1 MASISRRV
9 DRIKQDLSHH
19 LPPEMIEAA
28 CRRANHTW
36 RQRILDPVHTVQA
49 FLLQVLHYNTAMTH
63 VARLAGSDFTPSAYC
78 QARQRL
84 PLIVLQALLLAL
96 VRRTRAFT
104 EDVAR
109 WHGHRTFLIDGS
121 SCSMPDTPGLQ
132 RAFGQP
138 SGQKPG
144 CGFPVAHLLAL
155 FDAYS
160 GMLVD
165 MLVSSWRIH
174 DLTRV
179 AEVHPHL
186 QPGDLLVAD
195 RGFCSYAHLA
205 VLRRQGIE
213 AVIRVGAQRHVS
225 FGGKRFEHMGITWP
239 RRLGRRDQLTRWF
252 KTSVRSRVMSP
263 EAYDALP
270 AWMLV
275 RELQY
280 HVAQRGYR
288 TRRVTLVTTLLDCDR
303 YPVEA
308 LAELYY
314 ARWQAETNLRDLK
327 RTLGMNVLKSR
338 SEAGVRKELLAFALV
353 YNLVCMLR
361 TAAAMEIGV
370 SPNRMSFVDALRAL
384 QSLRLVDALHALQQL
399 RCLGPP
405 YHLLVNPHRPGRH
418 EPRVRKRRPP
428 QYSLMTQPRDTL
440 RNALKATTLR
450 LN

>member
-1 MASISRRV
+1 
-9 DRIKQDLSHH
+9 
-19 LPPEMIEAA
+19 
-28 CRRANHTW
+28 
-36 RQRILDPVHTVQA
+36 
-49 FLLQVLHYNTAMTH
+49 MTH
-63 VARLAGSDFTPSAYC
+63 VARLNGSDFTPSAYC

-84 PLIVLQALLLAL
+84 PLLVLQALLLAL
-96 VRRTRAFT
+96 VRRSREHT

-109 WHGHRTFLIDGS
+109 WHGHRTFFVDGS

-155 FDAYS
+155 FDAYT
-160 GMLVD
+160 GMVVD
-165 MLVSSWRIH
+165 VLASSWRVH

-179 AEVHPHL
+179 AEVHSHL

-205 VLRRQGIE
+205 VLRRQGIH

-225 FGGKRFEHMGITWP
+225 FGGKQFEHMGDTWP

-252 KTSVRSRVMSP
+252 KTSVRSRVMSA

-270 AWMLV
+270 TWMLV
-275 RELQY
+275 RELRY
-280 HVAQRGYR
+280 SVRRRGYR
-288 TRRVTLVTTLLDCDR
+288 TRQVTLVTTLLDRDR

-308 LAELYY
+308 LAELYHT
-314 ARWQAETNLRDLK
+314 RWQAETNLRDLK
-327 RTLGMNVLKSR
+327 QTLGMRVLKSR
-338 SEAGVRKELLAFALV
+338 SESGIRKELLAFALV
-353 YNLVCMLR
+353 YNLVCLLR
-361 TAAAMEIGV
+361 TAVAMEVKFESGSGV
-370 SPNRMSFVDALRAL
+370 SPNRISFVDALRAW
-384 QSLRLVDALHALQQL
+384 QTMQALQWPH
-399 RCLGPP
+399 RVGSP
-405 YHLLVNPHRPGRH
+405 YHLLANPYRPGRH

-428 QYSLMTQPRDTL
+428 EYSLMTRPRDTL
-440 RNALKATTLR
+440 RNALKTTTLR